1 MSTFELLVELRN
13 YIRISQKEMSEYL
26 KISKSTMNKYEKG
39 TRKISSEM
47 QDKYCEKLMVKLRVE
62 WIGGVKLWE
71 TKIGVK

>member
-1 MSTFELLVELRN
+1 
-13 YIRISQKEMSEYL
+13 MSEYL